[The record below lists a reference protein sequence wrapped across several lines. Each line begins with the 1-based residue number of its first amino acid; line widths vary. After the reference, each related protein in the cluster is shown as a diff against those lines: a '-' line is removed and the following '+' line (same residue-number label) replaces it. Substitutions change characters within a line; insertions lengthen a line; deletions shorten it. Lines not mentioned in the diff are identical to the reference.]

1 MNSWISVALIMS
13 KNYYES
19 LGIEKNASKDEIK
32 KAFHKQAHKY
42 HPDKNKGDD
51 KKFKEVNEAYQ
62 VLSDD
67 QKRARY
73 DQFGSADGPMGGGNY
88 GGGQGG
94 FSGGFEGFDFSGFQ
108 NGQGFDMGDIGDIF
122 GDIFGGGRGTRN
134 TRRGRDIQ
142 TEIELTFEE
151 SIFGVVRKVSIN
163 KQSTCDICKGTGGKV
178 GSKVNTCST
187 CKGQGQIRE
196 VRRSILGSFQT
207 TKTCETCLGSGK
219 IPSEKC
225 SVCRGAGVLRKE
237 KEIELNIP
245 AGINNAEMLKMSGA
259 GEDIQSGQSGD
270 LYIKVKV
277 KPHAIYK
284 RDELN
289 LTMDL
294 PIKLSDAL
302 LGMTYNLK
310 TLEGNNLEVKIP
322 EGINHN
328 ELLRVRGKGV
338 PSTRGRGDIILRIQ
352 VKMPTRLSRKSKE
365 LIDELKKEG
374 I

>member
-1 MNSWISVALIMS
+1 MP

-19 LGIEKNASKDEIK
+19 LGVEKNASKEEIK

-67 QKRARY
+67 QKRSRY
-73 DQFGSADGPMGGGNY
+73 DQFGSVDGPNMGGGNY
-88 GGGQGG
+88 GGQQQGG
-94 FSGGFEGFDFSGFQ
+94 FGGFDFSGFQ
-108 NGQGFDMGDIGDIF
+108 NGQGFDMGDLGDIF
-122 GDIFGGGRGTRN
+122 GDMFGGGMGRGSRN
-134 TRRGRDIQ
+134 SKRGRDVQI
-142 TEIELTFEE
+142 EIEMTFPD
-151 SIFGVVRKVSIN
+151 SVFGVKRNVSFT
-163 KQSTCDICKGTGGKV
+163 KQAKCDVCKGSGGGV
-178 GSKVNTCST
+178 GSKMNTCST
-187 CKGQGQIRE
+187 CGGHGQIRE
-196 VRRSILGSFQT
+196 VRRSILGSFET
-207 TKTCETCLGSGK
+207 TKTCTACMGSGK

-225 SVCRGAGVLRKE
+225 SNCHGSGVSKKQVE
-237 KEIELNIP
+237 VELNIP
-245 AGINNAEMLKMSGA
+245 AGINNAEMLKMAGA
-259 GEDIQSGQSGD
+259 GEDIQGGPSGD

-277 KPHAIYK
+277 KPHEVYK
-284 RDELN
+284 RDGLN

-294 PIKLSDAL
+294 PIKLTDTL

-310 TLEGNNLEVKIP
+310 TLEGNIVEVKIP

-338 PSTRGRGDIILRIQ
+338 PSSRGRGDIILRIQ
-352 VKMPTRLSRKSKE
+352 IKMPTKLSRKSKE
-365 LIDELKKEG
+365 IIEELKREG

>member
-1 MNSWISVALIMS
+1 MP

-19 LGIEKNASKDEIK
+19 LGVEKNASKEEIK

-67 QKRARY
+67 QKRSHY

-88 GGGQGG
+88 GGQQQGG
-94 FSGGFEGFDFSGFQ
+94 FGGFDFSGFQ
-108 NGQGFDMGDIGDIF
+108 NGQGFDMGDLGDIF
-122 GDIFGGGRGTRN
+122 GDMFGGGMGRGSRN
-134 TRRGRDIQ
+134 SKRGRDVQI
-142 TEIELTFEE
+142 EIEMTFPE
-151 SIFGVVRKVSIN
+151 SVFGVKRNVSFS
-163 KQSTCDICKGTGGKV
+163 KQAKCDICNGTGGRV
-178 GSKVNTCST
+178 GTKMNTCST
-187 CKGQGQIRE
+187 CDGHGQIRE
-196 VRRSILGSFQT
+196 VRRSILGSFET
-207 TKTCETCLGSGK
+207 RKTCSSCLGSGK
-219 IPSEKC
+219 VPSEKC
-225 SVCRGAGVLRKE
+225 SNCHGAGVYK
-237 KEIELNIP
+237 KQVEIELNIP
-245 AGINNAEMLKMSGA
+245 AGINNAEMLKMTGS
-259 GEDIQSGQSGD
+259 GEDIADGPSGD
-270 LYIKVKV
+270 LYVKVKV
-277 KPHAIYK
+277 KPHHVYK
-284 RDELN
+284 RDGLN

-310 TLEGNNLEVKIP
+310 TLEENNIEIKIP

-338 PSTRGRGDIILRIQ
+338 PSSRGRGDIIIRVQI
-352 VKMPTRLSRKSKE
+352 KMPTKLSRKTKE
-365 LIDELKKEG
+365 LVEELKKEG